1 MNDVKI
7 YDCHNCISIFNTDKW
22 VRYADYLIL
31 QHENKELIEAGLK
44 IVNHIISNANTLTD
58 RELLKMCGDFN
69 GLKK

>member
-31 QHENKELIEAGLK
+31 QHENKELIKEMDIMFEAIEELNDK
-44 IVNHIISNANTLTD
+44 IKDNDV
-58 RELLKMCGDFN
+58 R
-69 GLKK
+69 